1 MVVGMTQMRKRR
13 VVVRQLSALE
23 ALGGVTNIC
32 SDKTGTLTQ
41 GQMVTRKAWIPGVGI
56 YNLSKSNDA
65 NNPTRGT
72 ITIGD
77 APLSRAEAEAEQE
90 RKRQEQDQLRSA
102 AALKFDVPPEKEER
116 DQRRADELR
125 NEKDR
130 PSDEDEEEEEEGPGS
145 VPDVVPEL
153 QPFLES
159 SALCNLATVRH
170 DETVGQWQ
178 VMGDP
183 TEIALQVF
191 AWRFNYGKKVLE
203 TEKGWKQLAE
213 YPFDSTVKRMS
224 VIYRKGQS
232 EKSTIFTKGAV
243 ERVID
248 LCTRVGVGAHEE
260 PMTPETKEKILDQMG
275 FLAEQGLRVLAIA
288 QKPGP
293 NNYDHHMEIPR
304 TEIESDLTL
313 LGLAGLYDPPR
324 LETKDA
330 VKGDVSLLFP
340 YHWAPANIQHRV
352 HNGWYSC
359 SYADW

>member
-13 VVVRQLSALE
+13 VVVRQLNALE

-56 YNLSKSNDA
+56 YTLSKSNDA

-72 ITIGD
+72 ITVS
-77 APLSRAEAEAEQE
+77 APPASKQEAEQERE

-102 AALKFDVPPEKEER
+102 AGLTFDVPPEKERR
-116 DQRRADELR
+116 DQQRADELR
-125 NEKDR
+125 NEKESE
-130 PSDEDEEEEEEGPGS
+130 SDEEDAPAS

-153 QPFLES
+153 QSFLES

-170 DETVGQWQ
+170 DAEADEWK

-191 AWRFNYGKKVLE
+191 AWRFNYGKRVLE
-203 TEKGWKQLAE
+203 GENGWKQLSE
-213 YPFDSTVKRMS
+213 YPFDSSVKRMS
-224 VIYRKGQS
+224 VIYKNS
-232 EKSTIFTKGAV
+232 DSPDTIIFTKGAV
-243 ERVID
+243 ERVLE
-248 LCTRVGVGAHEE
+248 LCTSVGTGEHRE
-260 PMTPETKEKILDQMG
+260 PITPEMKEKILDQMG
-275 FLAEQGLRVLAIA
+275 FLAEQGLRVLAVA

-293 NNYDHHMEIPR
+293 SNVDSHTEIPR
-304 TEIESDLTL
+304 AEIECDLTL

-330 VKGDVSLLFP
+330 VKGKLFLSRLT
-340 YHWAPANIQHRV
+340 I
-352 HNGWYSC
+352 
-359 SYADW
+359 ADPNC